1 MRAEKTKY
9 DFTTKK
15 WKGRTVGVPSWLT
28 DKLHAY
34 AATLPAKQTL
44 LFPSRNGRPS
54 GKALNG
60 LANHL
65 CRNARVKV
73 PRTMSGER
81 QPFHGFRSYAAI
93 KRLREG
99 RTIYEVMEWQGGQRR
114 PDAAL
119 NLDISCE
126 VL

>member
-1 MRAEKTKY
+1 
-9 DFTTKK
+9 
-15 WKGRTVGVPSWLT
+15 
-28 DKLHAY
+28 
-34 AATLPAKQTL
+34 
-44 LFPSRNGRPS
+44 
-54 GKALNG
+54 
-60 LANHL
+60 
-65 CRNARVKV
+65 
-73 PRTMSGER
+73 MSGER